1 MVSHIVR
8 EFIGNEVKSRMCSSA
23 YGYEDRYNRL
33 ISGKLENVHKHTNT
47 DAINAD
53 THLAQLGGQ

>member
-1 MVSHIVR
+1 VFFY
-8 EFIGNEVKSRMCSSA
+8 E
-23 YGYEDRYNRL
+23 YEDRYNRL

-53 THLAQLGGQ
+53 THFAQLGGQ